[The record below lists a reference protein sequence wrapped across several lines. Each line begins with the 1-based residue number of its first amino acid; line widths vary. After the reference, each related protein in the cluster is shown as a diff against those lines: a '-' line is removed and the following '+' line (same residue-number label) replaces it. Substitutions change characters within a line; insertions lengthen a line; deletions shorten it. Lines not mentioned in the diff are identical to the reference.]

1 MSKKE
6 GKGFEFGGFKGKS
19 ATVSMAEKRVQ
30 VARLGWIPMQK
41 VPAEKKLD
49 YAITPTK
56 SPEAVLFGQEYSYNR
71 DMVSTPAYEGWVGW
85 YQTALVRGD

>member
-1 MSKKE
+1 
-6 GKGFEFGGFKGKS
+6 
-19 ATVSMAEKRVQ
+19 
-30 VARLGWIPMQK
+30 MQK

-49 YAITPTK
+49 YAITPTE